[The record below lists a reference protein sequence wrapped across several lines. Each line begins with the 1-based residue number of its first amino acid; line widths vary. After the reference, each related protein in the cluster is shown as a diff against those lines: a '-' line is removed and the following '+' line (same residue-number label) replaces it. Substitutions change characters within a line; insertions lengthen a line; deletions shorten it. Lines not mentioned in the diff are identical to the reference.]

1 MTVVELGQILRKMYN
16 EAEKGMQVASIHL
29 FGIMY
34 APQIIDRFT
43 VREIL
48 IASGLN
54 ITYVTE
60 LNKGVNTYKL
70 IRSGRYPIKID
81 LP

>member
-34 APQIIDRFT
+34 APQIIDRFG
-43 VREIL
+43 VREI
-48 IASGLN
+48 IRASGLHES
-54 ITYVTE
+54 YVTE
-60 LNKGVNTYKL
+60 LNKGLNIYRLVQ
-70 IRSGRYPIKID
+70 SGRYSIKME
-81 LP
+81 LV